1 MQFVPSSGIA
11 ACMRAMCAS
20 VVKRMVSVSLLA
32 AAALALPHMAQAQ
45 NVLMLATSEAAGD
58 ALEALNNLQ
67 AEFTNAGATVVRQ
80 DILSTAGAVTPAIFT
95 ASPGPYD
102 IVLVATVYNPVD
114 ASNWNAIDAAIASRA
129 ANSFV
134 MFVDGCCQVP
144 ANMDRMRQRLV
155 AASGLPLTLG
165 AQQGSVANFP
175 LNTNSSYQSFF
186 AGTLPQIRGAYTTY
200 IAGVPTANALYLP
213 EGTVTMPAPGGTTSA
228 YGMFLPLAQS
238 YAGAGACVFAVN
250 DISPFVS
257 SAQGNYPANQGKI
270 GPAFL
275 AAVGPGGACG
285 LAASV
290 TKTFSPATVMSGQN
304 ATLTI
309 QVANHTNPLVDVA
322 ALNVIDQLP
331 APLLVNGA
339 AVSTCTGGTLSAVN
353 GSGTVSLTGATLP
366 AAGCTITVPV
376 LWPAS
381 ALNQCLNT
389 STTITNTITPGALA
403 NGGQFSSGG
412 GQVNT
417 PAQATLTCTQSAV
430 PAANPVPTLGEWA
443 RLLLGAL
450 LVLVAGGVLARRQ
463 RLA

>member
-11 ACMRAMCAS
+11 TCMRAMCAS

-45 NVLMLATSEAAGD
+45 NVLMLETSEAAGD
-58 ALEALNNLQ
+58 ALEALSNLQ
-67 AEFTNAGATVVRQ
+67 AEFINAGATVVRQ

-102 IVLVATVYNPVD
+102 IVLVATVYNSVD

-134 MFVDGCCQVP
+134 MFVDGCCHTA
-144 ANMDRMRQRLV
+144 ANIGRMRTGLA
-155 AASGLPLTLG
+155 AASGFALTAG
-165 AQQGSVANFP
+165 ADQGARDNFP
-175 LNTNSSYQSFF
+175 LNTNSLYQGFF
-186 AGTLPQIRGAYTTY
+186 TASLPQINGGWTQY

-213 EGTVTMPAPGGTTSA
+213 AGTVAMPAVGSTTSA
-228 YGMFLPLAQS
+228 YGLFLPITQS

-250 DISPFVS
+250 DISPFDTGS
-257 SAQGNYPANQGKI
+257 YPANQRKMAT
-270 GPAFL
+270 AFL
-275 AAVGPGGACG
+275 GAAGPGGACG

-290 TKTFSPATVMSGQN
+290 RKTFAPTTVVSGQN

-309 QVANHTNPLVDVA
+309 QVANHTNPLVDVG
-322 ALNVIDQLP
+322 ALNVLDQLP

-353 GSGTVSLTGATLP
+353 GSATVSLTNATLP
-366 AAGCTITVPV
+366 AAGCAITVPV
-376 LWPAS
+376 VWPRS
-381 ALNQCLNT
+381 AADQCVNT
-389 STTITNTITPGALA
+389 STTVTNTITPGALA
-403 NGGQFSSGG
+403 SGGQFSSGG

-417 PAQATLTCTQSAV
+417 PATATLTCAETVLPPVAV
-430 PAANPVPTLGEWA
+430 NPVPTLGEWA
-443 RLLLGAL
+443 RLLMAGL
-450 LVLVAGGVLARRQ
+450 LVLVAGGLLSRRQ